1 MPSLKSWSF
10 TILCMLF
17 FIGPQQSIISQEKP
31 NFSIQ
36 LLRLNF
42 EVGIPY
48 QPIAKATLGCRSKSW
63 GVTID
68 WGDGGPIEMLSHPV
82 EPGPDGIIAGGTY
95 DVTGKHSYARAG
107 SYTVDTQLVVLCVD
121 PKAFPLSASGDKQKF
136 TVNVFDRV
144 AVKDMTAEM
153 ATVSKGSPI
162 DLMLTLQAPAPA
174 SGTRIL
180 IQSDKASEVFPD
192 KYLPQVIEIPERFDH
207 VQLRIPTLPNAV
219 PGPVII
225 TAVAVNG
232 PHPVTIH
239 IK

>member
-1 MPSLKSWSF
+1 MS
-10 TILCMLF
+10 LF
-17 FIGPQQSIISQEKP
+17 FGPQQSMISQERP

-48 QPIAKATLGCRSKSW
+48 QPIARATLGCRAKSW

-68 WGDGGPIEMLSHPV
+68 WGDGGPVEMMSHPI

-107 SYTVDTQLVVLCVD
+107 SYTVDLRLVVLCVD

-136 TVNVFDRV
+136 SVNVYDRV
-144 AVKDMTAEM
+144 ALKDMTAEM
-153 ATVSKGSPI
+153 ATVRQGSPI
-162 DLMLTLQAPAPA
+162 NLTLTLSAPAPA

-180 IQSDKASEVFPD
+180 IQSNRASEVFPD
-192 KYLPQVIEIPERFDH
+192 KYLPAVIEIPERSDH
-207 VQLRIPTLPNAV
+207 VQLRIPTLPNADS
-219 PGPVII
+219 GPVTI
-225 TAVAVNG
+225 TAVAVDG
-232 PHPVTIH
+232 SHSVTIH